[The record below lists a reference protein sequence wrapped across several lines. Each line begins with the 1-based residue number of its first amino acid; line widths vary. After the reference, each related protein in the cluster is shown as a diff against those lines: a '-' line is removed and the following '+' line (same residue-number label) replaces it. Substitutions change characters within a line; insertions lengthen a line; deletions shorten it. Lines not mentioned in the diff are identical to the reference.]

1 MSHPQALRIPFQEF
15 GFFTQLSQE
24 SSPQTS
30 SHTHILEEN
39 LLISCKSHK
48 KIVPLQ
54 PNTLGYRQKPISRDL
69 EKIDFTESEDDM
81 AKKNYSISRT

>member
-1 MSHPQALRIPFQEF
+1 MLHPQTLRIPFQEF

-30 SHTHILEEN
+30 PHTRILEES

-48 KIVPLQ
+48 K
-54 PNTLGYRQKPISRDL
+54 NRTFAAKTKTYYN
-69 EKIDFTESEDDM
+69 ESETICQMGRRKD
-81 AKKNYSISRT
+81 ATH